1 MICLFLLMYKMYL
14 LLMFEQTLM
23 ISVIGNLFY
32 RDMQEQK
39 CAGFISVIEVFIA
52 VCAFTVFTC
61 RGKVFL
67 PLISSIFCLLLM
79 HSQEK

>member
-1 MICLFLLMYKMYL
+1 MTCLLLLMYQMYL

-32 RDMQEQK
+32 RDMQEPK
-39 CAGFISVIEVFIA
+39 RAGFICVIEVFIA

-67 PLISSIFCLLLM
+67 PLISSIFCLLLL